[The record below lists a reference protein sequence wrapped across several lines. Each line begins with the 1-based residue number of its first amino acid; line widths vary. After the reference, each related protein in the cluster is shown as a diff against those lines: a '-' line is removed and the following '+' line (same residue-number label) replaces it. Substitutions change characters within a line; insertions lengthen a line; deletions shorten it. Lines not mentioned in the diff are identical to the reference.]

1 MTRLFGPLIILLAG
15 MALAMPTPALAC
27 TFDTDCQIGSK
38 CFKPSGSLYGYCVG
52 GLFPGN
58 SNDRKPARNPLDLTG
73 KQGSTCSFDIQCGIG
88 GKCVKSSGSIYG
100 TCL

>member
-1 MTRLFGPLIILLAG
+1 MLRFIRRFAIPLAG
-15 MALAMPTPALAC
+15 AALAMSTSAHAC
-27 TFDTDCQIGSK
+27 MFDTDCQVGSK
-38 CFKPSGSLYGYCVG
+38 CLKSSGSLYGYCVG